1 MFLCFGSQKPE
12 SSDHSRQNYNY
23 MVTSW
28 NCCLHYNSGNRFPD
42 FPIGLNWG
50 RICRNWQQHYHAAT
64 CRCANVSALQVAC
77 VDGKAQF
84 SGRLLISPDLT
95 REAGVSRPA
104 MDVRAARFSSGAE

>member
-50 RICRNWQQHYHAAT
+50 QDLSELAA
-64 CRCANVSALQVAC
+64 ALPPGNVQVRKRERPSSC
-77 VDGKAQF
+77 MC
-84 SGRLLISPDLT
+84 GRQ
-95 REAGVSRPA
+95 
-104 MDVRAARFSSGAE
+104 SSILR